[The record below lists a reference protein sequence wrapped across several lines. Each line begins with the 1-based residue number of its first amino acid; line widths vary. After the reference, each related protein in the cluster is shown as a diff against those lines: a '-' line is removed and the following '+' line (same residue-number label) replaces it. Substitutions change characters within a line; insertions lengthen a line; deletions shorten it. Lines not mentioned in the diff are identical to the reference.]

1 METMKN
7 IMEVEK
13 QLLMINE
20 SDKKYTLSMN
30 DLYKLKTYIDKVGD
44 ITNLYFEVQVDYLNL
59 IKNKDNFEE
68 LMKEYNDK
76 LYNSL
81 VDIDLREIENFIKT
95 HK

>member
-1 METMKN
+1 METMKS

-13 QLLMINE
+13 QLLTIND

-30 DLYKLKTYIDKVGD
+30 DLYKLKTYIDKVGE
-44 ITNLYFEVQVDYLNL
+44 ITNLYFETQVDYLNL

-68 LMKEYNDK
+68 LMKEYNGK

-81 VDIDLREIENFIKT
+81 VDIDLREIEIFIKT

>member
-30 DLYKLKTYIDKVGD
+30 DLYKLKIYIDKVGE
-44 ITNLYFEVQVDYLNL
+44 ITNLYFETQVDYLNL

-68 LMKEYNDK
+68 LMKEYNGK

>member
-1 METMKN
+1 
-7 IMEVEK
+7 MEVEK
-13 QLLMINE
+13 QLLMLNE

-30 DLYKLKTYIDKVGD
+30 DLYKLKTYIDKVGE
-44 ITNLYFEVQVDYLNL
+44 ITNLYFEVQVEYLNL

>member
-1 METMKN
+1 
-7 IMEVEK
+7 MEVEK
-13 QLLMINE
+13 QLLIINE

>member
-1 METMKN
+1 METMKS

-13 QLLMINE
+13 QLLMLNE

-30 DLYKLKTYIDKVGD
+30 DLYKLKTYIDKVGE
-44 ITNLYFEVQVDYLNL
+44 ITNLYFEVQVEYLNL

-81 VDIDLREIENFIKT
+81 VDIDLREIKKIIEI
-95 HK
+95 HR

>member
-1 METMKN
+1 
-7 IMEVEK
+7 
-13 QLLMINE
+13 MINE

-30 DLYKLKTYIDKVGD
+30 DLYKLKTYMDKVGE
-44 ITNLYFEVQVDYLNL
+44 ITNLYFEIQVEYLNL

-68 LMKEYNDK
+68 LMKEYNEK

-81 VDIDLREIENFIKT
+81 VDIDLREIEFFIKT

>member
-1 METMKN
+1 
-7 IMEVEK
+7 MEVEK
-13 QLLMINE
+13 QLLIINE

-30 DLYKLKTYIDKVGD
+30 DLYKLKTYIDKVGE
-44 ITNLYFEVQVDYLNL
+44 ITNLYFEVQVEYLNL

>member
-13 QLLMINE
+13 QLLIINE

-30 DLYKLKTYIDKVGD
+30 DLYKLKTYIDKVGE
-44 ITNLYFEVQVDYLNL
+44 ITNLYFETQVDYLNL

-68 LMKEYNDK
+68 LMKEYNGK

>member
-1 METMKN
+1 
-7 IMEVEK
+7 MEVEK
-13 QLLMINE
+13 QLLIINE

-30 DLYKLKTYIDKVGD
+30 DLYKLKTYIDKVGE

>member
-1 METMKN
+1 METMKS

-13 QLLMINE
+13 QLLTIND

-30 DLYKLKTYIDKVGD
+30 DLYKLKTYIDKVGE

>member
-68 LMKEYNDK
+68 LMKEYNGK

>member
-1 METMKN
+1 
-7 IMEVEK
+7 MEVEK
-13 QLLMINE
+13 QLLIINE

-30 DLYKLKTYIDKVGD
+30 DLYKLKTYIDKVGE
-44 ITNLYFEVQVDYLNL
+44 ITNLYFEVQVEYLNL
-59 IKNKDNFEE
+59 IKDKDNFEE

-81 VDIDLREIENFIKT
+81 VDIDLREIEFFIKT

>member
-1 METMKN
+1 
-7 IMEVEK
+7 MEVEK
-13 QLLMINE
+13 QLLIINE

-30 DLYKLKTYIDKVGD
+30 DLYKLKTYIDKVGE
-44 ITNLYFEVQVDYLNL
+44 ITNLYFEVQVEYLNL

-68 LMKEYNDK
+68 LMKEYNGK

>member
-1 METMKN
+1 
-7 IMEVEK
+7 MEVEK
-13 QLLMINE
+13 QLLTIND

-30 DLYKLKTYIDKVGD
+30 DLYKLKTYIDKVGE
-44 ITNLYFEVQVDYLNL
+44 ITNLYFETQVDYLNL

-68 LMKEYNDK
+68 LMKEYNGK

-81 VDIDLREIENFIKT
+81 VDIDLREIEIFIKT

>member
-1 METMKN
+1 
-7 IMEVEK
+7 MEVEK
-13 QLLMINE
+13 QLLTIND

-30 DLYKLKTYIDKVGD
+30 DLYKLKTYIDKVGE
-44 ITNLYFEVQVDYLNL
+44 ITNLYFETQVDYLNL

-68 LMKEYNDK
+68 LMKEYNGK

>member
-1 METMKN
+1 
-7 IMEVEK
+7 MEVEK
-13 QLLMINE
+13 QLLTIND

-30 DLYKLKTYIDKVGD
+30 DLYKLKTYIDKVGE
-44 ITNLYFEVQVDYLNL
+44 ITNLYFETQVDYLNL
-59 IKNKDNFEE
+59 IKNKDNIEE

-81 VDIDLREIENFIKT
+81 VDIDLREIEFFIKT

>member
-13 QLLMINE
+13 QLLIINE
-20 SDKKYTLSMN
+20 SDKKYTLSMT
-30 DLYKLKTYIDKVGD
+30 DLYKLKTYIDKVGE
-44 ITNLYFEVQVDYLNL
+44 ITNLYFETQVEYLNRV
-59 IKNKDNFEE
+59 KCEENYEE
-68 LMKEYNDK
+68 LLIEYNKK

-81 VDIDLREIENFIKT
+81 VDIDLREIEFFIKT

>member
-13 QLLMINE
+13 QLLTIND

-30 DLYKLKTYIDKVGD
+30 DLYKLKTYIDKVGE
-44 ITNLYFEVQVDYLNL
+44 ITNLYFETQVDYLNL

-68 LMKEYNDK
+68 LMKEYNGK

>member
-13 QLLMINE
+13 QLLMLNE

-30 DLYKLKTYIDKVGD
+30 DLYKLKTYIDKVGE

>member
-1 METMKN
+1 
-7 IMEVEK
+7 MEVEK
-13 QLLMINE
+13 QLITIND

-30 DLYKLKTYIDKVGD
+30 DLYKLKTYIDKVGE
-44 ITNLYFEVQVDYLNL
+44 ITNLYFETQVDYLNL

-68 LMKEYNDK
+68 LMKEYNGK

>member
-44 ITNLYFEVQVDYLNL
+44 ITNLYFEVQVEYLNL